1 MRTHTKLLAALLAV
15 LMLMTVGSA
24 FAEGETVTINFWHH
38 YSAQSAE
45 NETLMNV
52 LIPAF
57 EAENPGIKVNA
68 VSHEWAELHDKVLVS
83 AKSEALPDVA
93 RCDIAWLPEFQKM
106 GILVALDEEMP
117 DFAEVSGKLLDSA
130 MSTSVIGGHNY
141 ALALNTNSK
150 IVFYNKAMLEAA
162 GVQVPTTMDEW
173 VEAVK
178 KLSGE
183 NANGQ
188 QVWGWNEPALAGWN
202 ICPFIWSFGGSLTND
217 EQTVATGYINGP
229 ATVKAVE
236 TFAELVKAGGITG
249 FNSGDI
255 PMTDGFGTGRY
266 AMMLEGPWKSAEL
279 AGAYPDV
286 AYGTA
291 PIPAGEG
298 GSISVLGGEDI
309 AMFNSA
315 NKEAAWKF
323 MQFMT
328 GEFAETEMA
337 KCGQIPV
344 NKAALESETVKNADY
359 APFIEAI
366 QTAKAR
372 PTIAAWSEM
381 DNDLT
386 VAMTA
391 VVTGEKTAQE
401 ALDELA
407 AKWDELLTAHLCHR
421 RVVVEEVLQLRATDD
436 AHLTGHIRLDG
447 HLRGVAVEAVREVGH
462 ELPLEGEA
470 RAVVLALLVVMH
482 HVLEASALHE
492 RHPLC
497 RFARVLQRLAPLERP
512 LLAMLL
518 TIFPQEPQIES
529 LLVAVKLFV
538 LLVCHLAVGT
548 IAVWQS
554 FRPCYLNVQIKKD
567 PHI

>member
-1 MRTHTKLLAALLAV
+1 MSTLRKLLAVVLACTLLFSACAAL
-15 LMLMTVGSA
+15 
-24 FAEGETVTINFWHH
+24 AEGETVTINFWHH

-83 AKSEALPDVA
+83 ANSNALPDVA

-117 DFAEVSGKLLDSA
+117 DFDEVSGQLLDSA
-130 MSTSVIGGHNY
+130 MSTAQIGGHY
-141 ALALNTNSK
+141 YGLALNTNSK
-150 IVFYNKAMLEAA
+150 IVFYNTSMLEAA
-162 GVQVPTTMDEW
+162 GIEVPATMDEW

-178 KLSGE
+178 ALSGE
-183 NANGQ
+183 NENGQ

-202 ICPFIWSFGGSLTND
+202 TCPYIWSFGGALTNED
-217 EQTVATGYINGP
+217 QTVATGYINGP

-236 TFAELVKAGGITG
+236 TFAQLVQDGAITG

-298 GSISVLGGEDI
+298 GSVSVLGGEDI
-309 AMFNSA
+309 AMFNTA
-315 NKEAAWKF
+315 NQEAAWKF

-328 GEFAETEMA
+328 SEFAETEMA

-344 NKAALESETVKNADY
+344 NVAALESDTVKSADY
-359 APFIEAI
+359 APFIDAI
-366 QTAKAR
+366 QTARAR
-372 PTIAAWSEM
+372 PTVAAWSEM
-381 DNDLT
+381 DNGLQ
-386 VAMTA
+386 VALTA
-391 VVTGEKTAQE
+391 VVSGEKTAQE

-407 AKWDELLTAHLCHR
+407 AEWD
-421 RVVVEEVLQLRATDD
+421 
-436 AHLTGHIRLDG
+436 
-447 HLRGVAVEAVREVGH
+447 
-462 ELPLEGEA
+462 
-470 RAVVLALLVVMH
+470 ALL
-482 HVLEASALHE
+482 
-492 RHPLC
+492 
-497 RFARVLQRLAPLERP
+497 
-512 LLAMLL
+512 
-518 TIFPQEPQIES
+518 
-529 LLVAVKLFV
+529 K
-538 LLVCHLAVGT
+538 
-548 IAVWQS
+548 
-554 FRPCYLNVQIKKD
+554 
-567 PHI
+567 

>member
-1 MRTHTKLLAALLAV
+1 MRTFKKILAAMLACTMLL
-15 LMLMTVGSA
+15 SA
-24 FAEGETVTINFWHH
+24 GAALAEGETVTINFWHH

-83 AKSEALPDVA
+83 ANSNALPDVA

-117 DFAEVSGKLLDSA
+117 NFAEVSGKLLDSA
-130 MSTSVIGGHNY
+130 MSTAIINGHYY

-150 IVFYNKAMLEAA
+150 IVFYNKVMLEAA
-162 GVQVPTTMDEW
+162 GVSIPATMEEW
-173 VEAVK
+173 IEAVK

-183 NANGQ
+183 NSKGQ

-202 ICPFIWSFGGSLTND
+202 ICPFIWSFGGALTNED
-217 EQTVATGYINGP
+217 QTIATGYINGP

-236 TFAELVKAGGITG
+236 TFAELVKAGAITG
-249 FNSGDI
+249 FNAGDI

-309 AMFNSA
+309 AMFNTS

-328 GEFAETEMA
+328 GEYAETEMA

-344 NKAALESETVKNADY
+344 NRAALESDTVKAADY

-372 PTIAAWSEM
+372 PTVAAWSEM
-381 DNDLT
+381 DNGLQ
-386 VAMTA
+386 VAMNA

-401 ALDELA
+401 AMDELA
-407 AKWDELLTAHLCHR
+407 VAWD
-421 RVVVEEVLQLRATDD
+421 
-436 AHLTGHIRLDG
+436 
-447 HLRGVAVEAVREVGH
+447 
-462 ELPLEGEA
+462 
-470 RAVVLALLVVMH
+470 ALL
-482 HVLEASALHE
+482 
-492 RHPLC
+492 
-497 RFARVLQRLAPLERP
+497 
-512 LLAMLL
+512 
-518 TIFPQEPQIES
+518 
-529 LLVAVKLFV
+529 K
-538 LLVCHLAVGT
+538 
-548 IAVWQS
+548 
-554 FRPCYLNVQIKKD
+554 
-567 PHI
+567 

>member
-1 MRTHTKLLAALLAV
+1 MRTFTKWLSVVLALALSLTACV
-15 LMLMTVGSA
+15 A
-24 FAEGETVTINFWHH
+24 FAEETVTINFWHH

-83 AKSEALPDVA
+83 AQSNSLPDVA
-93 RCDIAWLPEFQKM
+93 RCDIAWLPEFQKI
-106 GILVALDEEMP
+106 GILTALDEEMA
-117 DFAEVSGKLLDSA
+117 DFAETSAQLLDSA
-130 MSTSVIGGHNY
+130 MSTTVVGGHNY

-150 IVFYNKAMLEAA
+150 IVFYNKAMLDAA
-162 GVQVPTTMDEW
+162 GVEVPTTMDQW
-173 VEAVK
+173 IEAIT

-202 ICPFIWSFGGSLTND
+202 ICPFIWSFGGALTNED
-217 EQTVATGYINGP
+217 QTVATGYINGP
-229 ATVKAVE
+229 QTVKAVE
-236 TFAELVKAGGITG
+236 TFAELVKANAIIG

-255 PMTDGFGTGRY
+255 PMTDGFGTYRY

-286 AYGTA
+286 TYGTA

-309 AMFNSA
+309 AMFNTA
-315 NKEAAWKF
+315 NKDAAWKF
-323 MQFMT
+323 MKFMT

-344 NKAALESETVKNADY
+344 NKAALESETVKAADY

-372 PTIAAWSEM
+372 PTVAAWSEM
-381 DNDLT
+381 DNGLT

-391 VVTGEKTAQE
+391 VVSGEKTAQE
-401 ALDELA
+401 AMDELA
-407 AKWDELLTAHLCHR
+407 AEWDELL
-421 RVVVEEVLQLRATDD
+421 
-436 AHLTGHIRLDG
+436 
-447 HLRGVAVEAVREVGH
+447 
-462 ELPLEGEA
+462 
-470 RAVVLALLVVMH
+470 
-482 HVLEASALHE
+482 
-492 RHPLC
+492 
-497 RFARVLQRLAPLERP
+497 
-512 LLAMLL
+512 
-518 TIFPQEPQIES
+518 
-529 LLVAVKLFV
+529 K
-538 LLVCHLAVGT
+538 
-548 IAVWQS
+548 
-554 FRPCYLNVQIKKD
+554 
-567 PHI
+567 

>member
-1 MRTHTKLLAALLAV
+1 MSTLRKLLAVVLACTLLLAAC
-15 LMLMTVGSA
+15 SA
-24 FAEGETVTINFWHH
+24 LAEGETVTINFWHH

-83 AKSEALPDVA
+83 ANSNALPDVA
-93 RCDIAWLPEFQKM
+93 RCDIAWLPEFQQM
-106 GILVALDEEMP
+106 GILVPLDEEMP
-117 DFAEVSGKLLDSA
+117 DFDEVSGQLLDSA
-130 MSTSVIGGHNY
+130 MSTAQIGGHY
-141 ALALNTNSK
+141 YGLALNTNSK
-150 IVFYNKAMLEAA
+150 IVFYNTAMLEAA
-162 GVQVPTTMDEW
+162 GIEVPATMDEW

-178 KLSGE
+178 ALSGE
-183 NANGQ
+183 NENGQ

-202 ICPFIWSFGGSLTND
+202 ICPFIWSFGGALTNED
-217 EQTVATGYINGP
+217 QTVATGYINGP

-236 TFAELVKAGGITG
+236 TFAQLVQSGAITG

-309 AMFNSA
+309 AMFNTA
-315 NKEAAWKF
+315 NQEAAWKF

-328 GEFAETEMA
+328 SEFAETEMA

-344 NKAALESETVKNADY
+344 NVAALESDTVKNADY

-366 QTAKAR
+366 QTARAR
-372 PTIAAWSEM
+372 PTVAAWSEM
-381 DNDLT
+381 DNGLQ
-386 VAMTA
+386 VALTA
-391 VVTGEKTAQE
+391 VVNGEKTAQE

-407 AKWDELLTAHLCHR
+407 AEWD
-421 RVVVEEVLQLRATDD
+421 
-436 AHLTGHIRLDG
+436 
-447 HLRGVAVEAVREVGH
+447 
-462 ELPLEGEA
+462 
-470 RAVVLALLVVMH
+470 ALL
-482 HVLEASALHE
+482 
-492 RHPLC
+492 
-497 RFARVLQRLAPLERP
+497 
-512 LLAMLL
+512 
-518 TIFPQEPQIES
+518 
-529 LLVAVKLFV
+529 K
-538 LLVCHLAVGT
+538 
-548 IAVWQS
+548 
-554 FRPCYLNVQIKKD
+554 
-567 PHI
+567 

>member
-1 MRTHTKLLAALLAV
+1 MRTFKKILAAMLACTMLL
-15 LMLMTVGSA
+15 SA
-24 FAEGETVTINFWHH
+24 GAALAEGETVTINFWHH

-83 AKSEALPDVA
+83 ANSNALPDVA

-117 DFAEVSGKLLDSA
+117 NFAEVSGKLLDSA
-130 MSTSVIGGHNY
+130 MSTAIINGHYY

-162 GVQVPTTMDEW
+162 GVSIPATMEEW
-173 VEAVK
+173 IEAVK

-183 NANGQ
+183 NSKGQ

-202 ICPFIWSFGGSLTND
+202 ICPFIWSFGGALTNED
-217 EQTVATGYINGP
+217 QTIATGYINGP

-236 TFAELVKAGGITG
+236 TFAELVKAGAITG
-249 FNSGDI
+249 FNAGDI

-309 AMFNSA
+309 AMFNTP
-315 NKEAAWKF
+315 NEEAAWKF

-328 GEFAETEMA
+328 GEYAETEMA

-344 NKAALESETVKNADY
+344 NRAALESDTVKAADY

-372 PTIAAWSEM
+372 PTVAAWSEM
-381 DNDLT
+381 DNGLQ
-386 VAMTA
+386 VAMNA
-391 VVTGEKTAQE
+391 IVTGEKTAQE
-401 ALDELA
+401 AMDELA
-407 AKWDELLTAHLCHR
+407 VAWD
-421 RVVVEEVLQLRATDD
+421 
-436 AHLTGHIRLDG
+436 
-447 HLRGVAVEAVREVGH
+447 
-462 ELPLEGEA
+462 
-470 RAVVLALLVVMH
+470 ALL
-482 HVLEASALHE
+482 
-492 RHPLC
+492 
-497 RFARVLQRLAPLERP
+497 
-512 LLAMLL
+512 
-518 TIFPQEPQIES
+518 
-529 LLVAVKLFV
+529 K
-538 LLVCHLAVGT
+538 
-548 IAVWQS
+548 
-554 FRPCYLNVQIKKD
+554 
-567 PHI
+567 

>member
-1 MRTHTKLLAALLAV
+1 MRTLTRILAV
-15 LMLMTVGSA
+15 MLACMMLTA
-24 FAEGETVTINFWHH
+24 ICPAMAEETVTINFWHH

-83 AKSEALPDVA
+83 ANSNALPDVA

-106 GILVALDEEMP
+106 GILVALDEEMA
-117 DFAEVSGKLLDSA
+117 DFADVSGQLLDSA
-130 MSTSVIGGHNY
+130 MSTAVIGGHYY

-150 IVFYNKAMLEAA
+150 IVFYNTAMLEAA
-162 GVQVPTTMDEW
+162 DVKVPTTMDEW
-173 VEAVK
+173 VEAIK

-202 ICPFIWSFGGSLTND
+202 ICPFIWSFGGSLTNED
-217 EQTVATGYINGP
+217 QTAATGYINSP
-229 ATVKAVE
+229 ATVKAIE

-249 FNSGDI
+249 FNAGDM

-328 GEFAETEMA
+328 SEYAETEMA

-344 NKAALESETVKNADY
+344 NKAALESETVKAADY

-372 PTIAAWSEM
+372 PTVAAWSEM
-381 DNDLT
+381 DNDLQ
-386 VAMTA
+386 VAMNA

-401 ALDELA
+401 AMDELA
-407 AKWDELLTAHLCHR
+407 AAWDLLL
-421 RVVVEEVLQLRATDD
+421 
-436 AHLTGHIRLDG
+436 
-447 HLRGVAVEAVREVGH
+447 
-462 ELPLEGEA
+462 
-470 RAVVLALLVVMH
+470 
-482 HVLEASALHE
+482 
-492 RHPLC
+492 
-497 RFARVLQRLAPLERP
+497 
-512 LLAMLL
+512 
-518 TIFPQEPQIES
+518 
-529 LLVAVKLFV
+529 K
-538 LLVCHLAVGT
+538 
-548 IAVWQS
+548 
-554 FRPCYLNVQIKKD
+554 
-567 PHI
+567 

>member
-1 MRTHTKLLAALLAV
+1 MRTFKKILAAMLACTMLL
-15 LMLMTVGSA
+15 SA
-24 FAEGETVTINFWHH
+24 GAALAEGETVTINFWHH

-83 AKSEALPDVA
+83 ANSNALPDVA

-117 DFAEVSGKLLDSA
+117 NFAEVSGKLLDSA
-130 MSTSVIGGHNY
+130 MSTAIINGHYY

-162 GVQVPTTMDEW
+162 GVSIPATMEEW
-173 VEAVK
+173 IEAVK

-183 NANGQ
+183 NSKGQ

-202 ICPFIWSFGGSLTND
+202 ICPFIWSFGGALTNED
-217 EQTVATGYINGP
+217 QTIATGYINGP

-236 TFAELVKAGGITG
+236 TFAELVKAGAITG
-249 FNSGDI
+249 FNAGDI

-309 AMFNSA
+309 AMFNTP

-328 GEFAETEMA
+328 GEYAETEMA

-344 NKAALESETVKNADY
+344 NRAALESDTVKAADY

-372 PTIAAWSEM
+372 PTVAAWSEM
-381 DNDLT
+381 DNGLQ
-386 VAMTA
+386 VVMNA

-401 ALDELA
+401 AMDELA
-407 AKWDELLTAHLCHR
+407 VAWD
-421 RVVVEEVLQLRATDD
+421 
-436 AHLTGHIRLDG
+436 
-447 HLRGVAVEAVREVGH
+447 
-462 ELPLEGEA
+462 
-470 RAVVLALLVVMH
+470 ALL
-482 HVLEASALHE
+482 
-492 RHPLC
+492 
-497 RFARVLQRLAPLERP
+497 
-512 LLAMLL
+512 
-518 TIFPQEPQIES
+518 
-529 LLVAVKLFV
+529 K
-538 LLVCHLAVGT
+538 
-548 IAVWQS
+548 
-554 FRPCYLNVQIKKD
+554 
-567 PHI
+567 

>member
-1 MRTHTKLLAALLAV
+1 MSTLRKLLAVVLACTLLLSACAAL
-15 LMLMTVGSA
+15 
-24 FAEGETVTINFWHH
+24 AEGETVTINFWHH

-83 AKSEALPDVA
+83 ANSNALPDVA

-106 GILVALDEEMP
+106 GILTALDEEMP
-117 DFAEVSGKLLDSA
+117 DFDEVSGQLLDSA
-130 MSTSVIGGHNY
+130 MSTAQIGGHY
-141 ALALNTNSK
+141 YGLALNTNSK
-150 IVFYNKAMLEAA
+150 IVFYNTAMLKDA
-162 GVQVPTTMDEW
+162 GVEVPATMDEW

-178 KLSGE
+178 ALSGE
-183 NANGQ
+183 NENGQ

-202 ICPFIWSFGGSLTND
+202 ICPFIWSFGGALTNED
-217 EQTVATGYINGP
+217 QTVATGYINGP

-236 TFAELVKAGGITG
+236 TFAELVQSGAITG

-298 GSISVLGGEDI
+298 GSVSVLGGEDI
-309 AMFNSA
+309 AMFNTA
-315 NKEAAWKF
+315 NQEAAWKF

-328 GEFAETEMA
+328 SEFAETEMA

-344 NKAALESETVKNADY
+344 NVAALESDTVKNADY
-359 APFIEAI
+359 VPFIEAI

-372 PTIAAWSEM
+372 PTVAAWSEM
-381 DNDLT
+381 DNGLQ
-386 VAMTA
+386 VALTA
-391 VVTGEKTAQE
+391 VVNGEKTAQE

-407 AKWDELLTAHLCHR
+407 VEWD
-421 RVVVEEVLQLRATDD
+421 
-436 AHLTGHIRLDG
+436 
-447 HLRGVAVEAVREVGH
+447 
-462 ELPLEGEA
+462 
-470 RAVVLALLVVMH
+470 
-482 HVLEASALHE
+482 
-492 RHPLC
+492 
-497 RFARVLQRLAPLERP
+497 
-512 LLAMLL
+512 
-518 TIFPQEPQIES
+518 
-529 LLVAVKLFV
+529 V
-538 LLVCHLAVGT
+538 LL
-548 IAVWQS
+548 
-554 FRPCYLNVQIKKD
+554 K
-567 PHI
+567 

>member
-1 MRTHTKLLAALLAV
+1 MRTFTKWLSVVLALSLSLTACV
-15 LMLMTVGSA
+15 A
-24 FAEGETVTINFWHH
+24 FAEEPVTINFWHH

-83 AKSEALPDVA
+83 AQSNSLPDVA
-93 RCDIAWLPEFQKM
+93 RCDIAWLPEFQKI
-106 GILVALDEEMP
+106 GILTALDEEMA
-117 DFAEVSGKLLDSA
+117 DFGETSAQLLDSA
-130 MSTSVIGGHNY
+130 MSTTVVGGHNY

-150 IVFYNKAMLEAA
+150 IVFYNKAMLDAA
-162 GVQVPTTMDEW
+162 GVEVPTTMDQW
-173 VEAVK
+173 IEAIT

-202 ICPFIWSFGGSLTND
+202 ICPFIWSFGGALTNED
-217 EQTVATGYINGP
+217 QTVATGYINGP
-229 ATVKAVE
+229 QTVKAVE
-236 TFAELVKAGGITG
+236 TFAELVKANAIIG

-255 PMTDGFGTGRY
+255 PMTDGFGTYRY

-315 NKEAAWKF
+315 NKDAAWKF
-323 MQFMT
+323 MKFMT
-328 GEFAETEMA
+328 SEFAETEMA

-344 NKAALESETVKNADY
+344 NKAALESETVKAADY

-372 PTIAAWSEM
+372 PTVAAWSEM
-381 DNDLT
+381 DNGLT

-391 VVTGEKTAQE
+391 VVSGEKTAQE
-401 ALDELA
+401 AMDELA
-407 AKWDELLTAHLCHR
+407 AEWDELL
-421 RVVVEEVLQLRATDD
+421 
-436 AHLTGHIRLDG
+436 
-447 HLRGVAVEAVREVGH
+447 
-462 ELPLEGEA
+462 
-470 RAVVLALLVVMH
+470 
-482 HVLEASALHE
+482 
-492 RHPLC
+492 
-497 RFARVLQRLAPLERP
+497 
-512 LLAMLL
+512 
-518 TIFPQEPQIES
+518 
-529 LLVAVKLFV
+529 K
-538 LLVCHLAVGT
+538 
-548 IAVWQS
+548 
-554 FRPCYLNVQIKKD
+554 
-567 PHI
+567 

>member
-1 MRTHTKLLAALLAV
+1 MRTLTRILAV
-15 LMLMTVGSA
+15 MLACMMLTA
-24 FAEGETVTINFWHH
+24 ICPAMAEETVTINFWHH

-83 AKSEALPDVA
+83 ANSKALPDVA

-106 GILVALDEEMP
+106 GILVALDEEMA
-117 DFAEVSGKLLDSA
+117 DFADVSGQLLDSA
-130 MSTSVIGGHNY
+130 MSTAVIGGHYY

-150 IVFYNKAMLEAA
+150 IVFYNTAMLEAA
-162 GVQVPTTMDEW
+162 DVKVPTTMDEW
-173 VEAVK
+173 VEAIK

-202 ICPFIWSFGGSLTND
+202 ICPFIWSFGGSLTNED
-217 EQTVATGYINGP
+217 QTAATGYINSP
-229 ATVKAVE
+229 ATVKAIE

-249 FNSGDI
+249 FNAGDI

-328 GEFAETEMA
+328 SEYAETEMA

-344 NKAALESETVKNADY
+344 NKAALESETVKAADY

-372 PTIAAWSEM
+372 PTVAAWSEM
-381 DNDLT
+381 DNDLQ
-386 VAMTA
+386 VAMNA

-401 ALDELA
+401 AMDELA
-407 AKWDELLTAHLCHR
+407 VAWDLLL
-421 RVVVEEVLQLRATDD
+421 
-436 AHLTGHIRLDG
+436 
-447 HLRGVAVEAVREVGH
+447 
-462 ELPLEGEA
+462 
-470 RAVVLALLVVMH
+470 
-482 HVLEASALHE
+482 
-492 RHPLC
+492 
-497 RFARVLQRLAPLERP
+497 
-512 LLAMLL
+512 
-518 TIFPQEPQIES
+518 
-529 LLVAVKLFV
+529 K
-538 LLVCHLAVGT
+538 
-548 IAVWQS
+548 
-554 FRPCYLNVQIKKD
+554 
-567 PHI
+567 

>member
-1 MRTHTKLLAALLAV
+1 MRTFKKILAAMLACTMLL
-15 LMLMTVGSA
+15 SA
-24 FAEGETVTINFWHH
+24 GAALAEGETVTINFWHH

-83 AKSEALPDVA
+83 ANSNALPDVA

-117 DFAEVSGKLLDSA
+117 NFAEVSGKLLDSA
-130 MSTSVIGGHNY
+130 MSTAIINGHYY

-162 GVQVPTTMDEW
+162 GVSIPATMEEW
-173 VEAVK
+173 IEAVK

-183 NANGQ
+183 NSKGQ
-188 QVWGWNEPALAGWN
+188 QVWGWNEPTLAGWN
-202 ICPFIWSFGGSLTND
+202 ICPFIWSFGGALTNED
-217 EQTVATGYINGP
+217 QTIATGYINGP

-236 TFAELVKAGGITG
+236 TFAELVKAGAITG
-249 FNSGDI
+249 FNAGDI

-309 AMFNSA
+309 AMFNTP

-328 GEFAETEMA
+328 GEYAETEMA

-344 NKAALESETVKNADY
+344 NRAALESDTVKAADY

-372 PTIAAWSEM
+372 PTVAAWSEM
-381 DNDLT
+381 DNGLQ
-386 VAMTA
+386 VAMNA

-401 ALDELA
+401 AMDELA
-407 AKWDELLTAHLCHR
+407 VAWD
-421 RVVVEEVLQLRATDD
+421 
-436 AHLTGHIRLDG
+436 
-447 HLRGVAVEAVREVGH
+447 
-462 ELPLEGEA
+462 
-470 RAVVLALLVVMH
+470 
-482 HVLEASALHE
+482 
-492 RHPLC
+492 
-497 RFARVLQRLAPLERP
+497 
-512 LLAMLL
+512 
-518 TIFPQEPQIES
+518 
-529 LLVAVKLFV
+529 V
-538 LLVCHLAVGT
+538 LL
-548 IAVWQS
+548 
-554 FRPCYLNVQIKKD
+554 K
-567 PHI
+567 

>member
-1 MRTHTKLLAALLAV
+1 MRTLTRILAV
-15 LMLMTVGSA
+15 MLACMMLTA
-24 FAEGETVTINFWHH
+24 ICPAMAEETVTINFWHH

-83 AKSEALPDVA
+83 ANSNALPDVA

-106 GILVALDEEMP
+106 GILVALDEEMA
-117 DFAEVSGKLLDSA
+117 DFADVSGQLLDSA
-130 MSTSVIGGHNY
+130 MSTAVIGGHYY

-150 IVFYNKAMLEAA
+150 IVFYNTAMLEAA
-162 GVQVPTTMDEW
+162 DVKVPTTMDEW
-173 VEAVK
+173 VEAIK

-202 ICPFIWSFGGSLTND
+202 ICPFIWSFGGSLTNED
-217 EQTVATGYINGP
+217 QTAATGYINSP
-229 ATVKAVE
+229 ATVKAIE

-249 FNSGDI
+249 FNAGDI

-328 GEFAETEMA
+328 SEYAETEMA

-344 NKAALESETVKNADY
+344 NKAALESETVKATDY

-372 PTIAAWSEM
+372 PTVAAWSEM
-381 DNDLT
+381 DNDLQ
-386 VAMTA
+386 VAMNA

-401 ALDELA
+401 AMDELA
-407 AKWDELLTAHLCHR
+407 AAWDLLL
-421 RVVVEEVLQLRATDD
+421 
-436 AHLTGHIRLDG
+436 
-447 HLRGVAVEAVREVGH
+447 
-462 ELPLEGEA
+462 
-470 RAVVLALLVVMH
+470 
-482 HVLEASALHE
+482 
-492 RHPLC
+492 
-497 RFARVLQRLAPLERP
+497 
-512 LLAMLL
+512 
-518 TIFPQEPQIES
+518 
-529 LLVAVKLFV
+529 K
-538 LLVCHLAVGT
+538 
-548 IAVWQS
+548 
-554 FRPCYLNVQIKKD
+554 
-567 PHI
+567 

>member
-1 MRTHTKLLAALLAV
+1 MRTFKKILAAMLACTMLL
-15 LMLMTVGSA
+15 SA
-24 FAEGETVTINFWHH
+24 GAALAEGETVTINFWHH

-83 AKSEALPDVA
+83 ANSNALPDVA

-117 DFAEVSGKLLDSA
+117 NFAEVSGKLLDSA
-130 MSTSVIGGHNY
+130 MSTAIINGHYY

-150 IVFYNKAMLEAA
+150 IVFYNKAMLEAS
-162 GVQVPTTMDEW
+162 GVSIPATMEEW
-173 VEAVK
+173 IKAVK

-183 NANGQ
+183 NAKGQ

-202 ICPFIWSFGGSLTND
+202 ICPFIWSFGGALTNED
-217 EQTVATGYINGP
+217 QTIATGYINGP

-236 TFAELVKAGGITG
+236 TFAELVKAGAITG
-249 FNSGDI
+249 FNAGDI

-309 AMFNSA
+309 AMFNTP

-328 GEFAETEMA
+328 GEYAETEMA

-344 NKAALESETVKNADY
+344 NRAALESDTVKAADY

-372 PTIAAWSEM
+372 PTVAAWSEM
-381 DNDLT
+381 DNGLQ
-386 VAMTA
+386 VAMNA

-401 ALDELA
+401 AMDELA
-407 AKWDELLTAHLCHR
+407 VAWD
-421 RVVVEEVLQLRATDD
+421 
-436 AHLTGHIRLDG
+436 
-447 HLRGVAVEAVREVGH
+447 
-462 ELPLEGEA
+462 
-470 RAVVLALLVVMH
+470 ALL
-482 HVLEASALHE
+482 
-492 RHPLC
+492 
-497 RFARVLQRLAPLERP
+497 
-512 LLAMLL
+512 
-518 TIFPQEPQIES
+518 
-529 LLVAVKLFV
+529 K
-538 LLVCHLAVGT
+538 
-548 IAVWQS
+548 
-554 FRPCYLNVQIKKD
+554 
-567 PHI
+567 

>member
-1 MRTHTKLLAALLAV
+1 MRTLTRILAV
-15 LMLMTVGSA
+15 MLACMMLTA
-24 FAEGETVTINFWHH
+24 ICPAMAEETVTINFWHH

-83 AKSEALPDVA
+83 ATSNALPDVA

-106 GILVALDEEMP
+106 GILVALDEEMA
-117 DFAEVSGKLLDSA
+117 DFADVSGQLLDSA
-130 MSTSVIGGHNY
+130 MSTAVIGGHYY

-150 IVFYNKAMLEAA
+150 IVFYNTAMLEAA
-162 GVQVPTTMDEW
+162 DVKVPTTMDEW
-173 VEAVK
+173 VEAIK

-202 ICPFIWSFGGSLTND
+202 ICPFIWSFGGSLTNED
-217 EQTVATGYINGP
+217 QTAATGYINSP
-229 ATVKAVE
+229 ATVKAIE

-249 FNSGDI
+249 FNAGDI

-328 GEFAETEMA
+328 SEYAETEMA

-344 NKAALESETVKNADY
+344 NKAALESETVKAADY

-372 PTIAAWSEM
+372 PTVAAWSEM
-381 DNDLT
+381 DNDLQ
-386 VAMTA
+386 VAMNA

-401 ALDELA
+401 AMDELA
-407 AKWDELLTAHLCHR
+407 AAWDLLL
-421 RVVVEEVLQLRATDD
+421 
-436 AHLTGHIRLDG
+436 
-447 HLRGVAVEAVREVGH
+447 
-462 ELPLEGEA
+462 
-470 RAVVLALLVVMH
+470 
-482 HVLEASALHE
+482 
-492 RHPLC
+492 
-497 RFARVLQRLAPLERP
+497 
-512 LLAMLL
+512 
-518 TIFPQEPQIES
+518 
-529 LLVAVKLFV
+529 K
-538 LLVCHLAVGT
+538 
-548 IAVWQS
+548 
-554 FRPCYLNVQIKKD
+554 
-567 PHI
+567 

>member
-1 MRTHTKLLAALLAV
+1 MNTFRKILAAAVACMLL
-15 LMLMTVGSA
+15 LSA
-24 FAEGETVTINFWHH
+24 CAALAEGETVINFWHH

-83 AKSEALPDVA
+83 ANSNALPDVA

-106 GILVALDEEMP
+106 GILVALDEEMA
-117 DFAEVSGKLLDSA
+117 DFADVSGQLLDSA
-130 MSTSVIGGHNY
+130 MSTAAIGGHYY

-150 IVFYNKAMLEAA
+150 IVFYNTAMLEEA
-162 GVQVPTTMDEW
+162 GVAVPATMDEW
-173 VEAVK
+173 AEAVK
-178 KLSGE
+178 ALSGE

-202 ICPFIWSFGGSLTND
+202 ICPFIWSFGGALTD
-217 EQTVATGYINGP
+217 PDQTVATGYVNGP
-229 ATVKAVE
+229 QTVKAVE
-236 TFAELVKAGGITG
+236 TFAALVQAGAITG
-249 FNSGDI
+249 FNAGDI

-298 GSISVLGGEDI
+298 GSTSVLGGEDI
-309 AMFNSA
+309 AMFNTA
-315 NKEAAWKF
+315 NREAAWKF

-328 GEFAETEMA
+328 GEYAETEMA

-344 NKAALESETVKNADY
+344 NKAALESDTVKNADY

-372 PTIAAWSEM
+372 PTVAAWSEM
-381 DNDLT
+381 DNGLQ

-391 VVTGEKTAQE
+391 IVNGEKTAQE

-407 AKWDELLTAHLCHR
+407 AQWDELL
-421 RVVVEEVLQLRATDD
+421 
-436 AHLTGHIRLDG
+436 
-447 HLRGVAVEAVREVGH
+447 
-462 ELPLEGEA
+462 
-470 RAVVLALLVVMH
+470 
-482 HVLEASALHE
+482 
-492 RHPLC
+492 
-497 RFARVLQRLAPLERP
+497 
-512 LLAMLL
+512 
-518 TIFPQEPQIES
+518 
-529 LLVAVKLFV
+529 K
-538 LLVCHLAVGT
+538 
-548 IAVWQS
+548 
-554 FRPCYLNVQIKKD
+554 
-567 PHI
+567 

>member
-1 MRTHTKLLAALLAV
+1 MRTYTKLMAALLAA

-24 FAEGETVTINFWHH
+24 FADETVTINFWHH

-45 NETLMNV
+45 NETLVNV

-83 AKSEALPDVA
+83 AKSNALPDVA

-106 GILVALDEEMP
+106 GILVALDEEMT
-117 DFAEVSGKLLDSA
+117 DFAEVSGNLLDSA
-130 MSTSVIGGHNY
+130 MSTSVIGGHND

-150 IVFYNKAMLEAA
+150 IVFYNKAMLEEA

-173 VEAVK
+173 AEAVK

-183 NANGQ
+183 NTNGQ

-229 ATVKAVE
+229 AAVKAVE
-236 TFAELVKAGGITG
+236 TFAELVKEGGITG

-286 AYGTA
+286 SYGTA

-372 PTIAAWSEM
+372 PTVAAWSEM

-386 VAMTA
+386 VTMTA
-391 VVTGEKTAQE
+391 IVSGEKTAQE

-407 AKWDELLTAHLCHR
+407 AKWDELL
-421 RVVVEEVLQLRATDD
+421 
-436 AHLTGHIRLDG
+436 
-447 HLRGVAVEAVREVGH
+447 
-462 ELPLEGEA
+462 
-470 RAVVLALLVVMH
+470 
-482 HVLEASALHE
+482 
-492 RHPLC
+492 
-497 RFARVLQRLAPLERP
+497 
-512 LLAMLL
+512 
-518 TIFPQEPQIES
+518 
-529 LLVAVKLFV
+529 K
-538 LLVCHLAVGT
+538 
-548 IAVWQS
+548 
-554 FRPCYLNVQIKKD
+554 
-567 PHI
+567 

>member
-1 MRTHTKLLAALLAV
+1 MRTFKKILAAMLACTMLL
-15 LMLMTVGSA
+15 SA
-24 FAEGETVTINFWHH
+24 GAALAEGETVTINFWHH

-83 AKSEALPDVA
+83 ANSNALPDVA

-117 DFAEVSGKLLDSA
+117 NFAEVSGKLLDSA
-130 MSTSVIGGHNY
+130 MSTAIINGHYY

-162 GVQVPTTMDEW
+162 GVSIPATMEEW
-173 VEAVK
+173 IEAVK

-183 NANGQ
+183 NSKGQ

-202 ICPFIWSFGGSLTND
+202 ICPFIWSFGGALTNED
-217 EQTVATGYINGP
+217 QTIATGYINGP

-236 TFAELVKAGGITG
+236 TFAELVKAGAITG
-249 FNSGDI
+249 FNAGDI

-309 AMFNSA
+309 AMFNTP

-328 GEFAETEMA
+328 GEYAETEMA

-344 NKAALESETVKNADY
+344 NRAALESDTVKAADC

-372 PTIAAWSEM
+372 PTVAAWSEM
-381 DNDLT
+381 DNGLQ
-386 VAMTA
+386 VAMNA

-401 ALDELA
+401 AMDELA
-407 AKWDELLTAHLCHR
+407 VAWD
-421 RVVVEEVLQLRATDD
+421 
-436 AHLTGHIRLDG
+436 
-447 HLRGVAVEAVREVGH
+447 
-462 ELPLEGEA
+462 
-470 RAVVLALLVVMH
+470 ALL
-482 HVLEASALHE
+482 
-492 RHPLC
+492 
-497 RFARVLQRLAPLERP
+497 
-512 LLAMLL
+512 
-518 TIFPQEPQIES
+518 
-529 LLVAVKLFV
+529 K
-538 LLVCHLAVGT
+538 
-548 IAVWQS
+548 
-554 FRPCYLNVQIKKD
+554 
-567 PHI
+567 

>member
-1 MRTHTKLLAALLAV
+1 MSKIAKILSV
-15 LMLMTVGSA
+15 LMACMLLISVCPA
-24 FAEGETVTINFWHH
+24 VADETVTINFWHH

-52 LIPAF
+52 IIPAF

-68 VSHEWAELHDKVLVS
+68 VSHEWAELHDKVLIS
-83 AKSEALPDVA
+83 AQSNQLPDVA
-93 RCDIAWLPEFQKM
+93 RCDIAWLPEFEEM
-106 GILVALDEEMP
+106 GILVALDTEMA

-130 MSTSVIGGHNY
+130 MSTTVIGGHNY

-150 IVFYNKAMLEAA
+150 IVFYNTAMLEAA
-162 GVQVPTTMDEW
+162 GVAVPATVEDW
-173 VEAVK
+173 IEAVR

-202 ICPFIWSFGGSLTND
+202 ICPFIWTFGGSLTD
-217 EQTVATGYINGP
+217 EAQTVATGYINSP

-236 TFAELVKAGGITG
+236 TFAALVKEGAITG

-291 PIPAGEG
+291 MMPAGEG

-309 AMFNSA
+309 AMFNTA
-315 NKEAAWKF
+315 NREAAWKF

-344 NKAALESETVKNADY
+344 NKAALESDTVKNADY
-359 APFIEAI
+359 APFIAAI

-372 PTIAAWSEM
+372 PTVAAWTEM
-381 DNDLT
+381 DNSLT
-386 VAMTA
+386 VAMTK
-391 VVTGEKTAQE
+391 VVEGELTAQE
-401 ALDELA
+401 AMDQLA
-407 AKWDELLTAHLCHR
+407 AEWD
-421 RVVVEEVLQLRATDD
+421 
-436 AHLTGHIRLDG
+436 
-447 HLRGVAVEAVREVGH
+447 
-462 ELPLEGEA
+462 
-470 RAVVLALLVVMH
+470 ALL
-482 HVLEASALHE
+482 
-492 RHPLC
+492 
-497 RFARVLQRLAPLERP
+497 
-512 LLAMLL
+512 
-518 TIFPQEPQIES
+518 
-529 LLVAVKLFV
+529 K
-538 LLVCHLAVGT
+538 
-548 IAVWQS
+548 
-554 FRPCYLNVQIKKD
+554 
-567 PHI
+567 

>member
-1 MRTHTKLLAALLAV
+1 MRTHSKSLAALLV
-15 LMLMTVGSA
+15 CLMLMLSA
-24 FAEGETVTINFWHH
+24 CAVAQAEPVTLNFWHH

-57 EAENPGIKVNA
+57 EAENPDIRVNA

-83 AKSEALPDVA
+83 ANSNALPDVA
-93 RCDIAWLPEFQKM
+93 RCDIAWLPEFQRM

-117 DFAEVSGKLLDSA
+117 DFADVSGRLIDSA
-130 MSTSVIGGHNY
+130 MSTAVIDGHYY

-150 IVFYNKAMLEAA
+150 IVFYNTAMLEAA
-162 GVQVPTTMDEW
+162 GVAVPATMEEW
-173 VEAVK
+173 ADTLRA
-178 KLSGE
+178 LSGE

-188 QVWGWNEPALAGWN
+188 QIWGWNEPALAGWN
-202 ICPFIWSFGGSLTND
+202 ICPFIWSFGGSLTD
-217 EQTVATGYINGP
+217 AEQTVASGYVNGP

-236 TFAELVKAGGITG
+236 TFAALVQEGCITG

-309 AMFNSA
+309 AMFSTA

-328 GEFAETEMA
+328 SEFAETEMA

-344 NKAALESETVKNADY
+344 SKAALESETVRSADY

-366 QTAKAR
+366 RTAKAR
-372 PTIAAWSEM
+372 PTVAAWSEM
-381 DNDLT
+381 DNGLT
-386 VAMTA
+386 VALTA
-391 VVTGEKTAQE
+391 IVTGEKTAQE

-407 AKWDELLTAHLCHR
+407 AEWD
-421 RVVVEEVLQLRATDD
+421 
-436 AHLTGHIRLDG
+436 
-447 HLRGVAVEAVREVGH
+447 
-462 ELPLEGEA
+462 
-470 RAVVLALLVVMH
+470 ALL
-482 HVLEASALHE
+482 
-492 RHPLC
+492 
-497 RFARVLQRLAPLERP
+497 
-512 LLAMLL
+512 
-518 TIFPQEPQIES
+518 
-529 LLVAVKLFV
+529 K
-538 LLVCHLAVGT
+538 
-548 IAVWQS
+548 
-554 FRPCYLNVQIKKD
+554 
-567 PHI
+567 

>member
-1 MRTHTKLLAALLAV
+1 MRTIRKILSLVLVGMLILSTCALA
-15 LMLMTVGSA
+15 
-24 FAEGETVTINFWHH
+24 EDVTINFWHH

-83 AKSEALPDVA
+83 ANSNALPDVA

-117 DFAEVSGKLLDSA
+117 DFDEVSGQLLDSA
-130 MSTSVIGGHNY
+130 MSTAQIGGHY
-141 ALALNTNSK
+141 YGLALNTNSK
-150 IVFYNKAMLEAA
+150 IVFYNTAMLEAA
-162 GVQVPTTMDEW
+162 NVAVPTTMDEW

-178 KLSGE
+178 ALSGE
-183 NANGQ
+183 NENGQ

-202 ICPFIWSFGGSLTND
+202 ICPFIWSFGGALTNED
-217 EQTVATGYINGP
+217 QTVATGYVNGP

-236 TFAELVKAGGITG
+236 TFAQLVQDGAITG

-298 GSISVLGGEDI
+298 GSVSVLGGEDI
-309 AMFNSA
+309 AMFNTA
-315 NKEAAWKF
+315 NQEAAWKF
-323 MQFMT
+323 MRFMT
-328 GEFAETEMA
+328 GEYAETEMA

-344 NKAALESETVKNADY
+344 NKAALESDTVKNADY

-366 QTAKAR
+366 QTARAR
-372 PTIAAWSEM
+372 PTVAAWSEM
-381 DNDLT
+381 DNGLQ
-386 VAMTA
+386 VALTA
-391 VVTGEKTAQE
+391 VVSGEKTAQE
-401 ALDELA
+401 ALDALA
-407 AKWDELLTAHLCHR
+407 AEWDELL
-421 RVVVEEVLQLRATDD
+421 
-436 AHLTGHIRLDG
+436 
-447 HLRGVAVEAVREVGH
+447 
-462 ELPLEGEA
+462 
-470 RAVVLALLVVMH
+470 
-482 HVLEASALHE
+482 
-492 RHPLC
+492 
-497 RFARVLQRLAPLERP
+497 
-512 LLAMLL
+512 
-518 TIFPQEPQIES
+518 
-529 LLVAVKLFV
+529 K
-538 LLVCHLAVGT
+538 
-548 IAVWQS
+548 
-554 FRPCYLNVQIKKD
+554 
-567 PHI
+567 

>member
-1 MRTHTKLLAALLAV
+1 MRTFTRILAVMLACVMLAAVCPALAE
-15 LMLMTVGSA
+15 A
-24 FAEGETVTINFWHH
+24 PVTINFWHH

-83 AKSEALPDVA
+83 ANSNALPDVA

-106 GILVALDEEMP
+106 GILVALDEEMA
-117 DFAEVSGKLLDSA
+117 DFADVSGQLLDSA
-130 MSTSVIGGHNY
+130 MSTAVIGGHYY

-150 IVFYNKAMLEAA
+150 IVFYNTAMLEAA
-162 GVQVPTTMDEW
+162 GVEVPATMDEW

-202 ICPFIWSFGGSLTND
+202 ICPFIWSFGGSLTNED
-217 EQTVATGYINGP
+217 QTAATGYINSP
-229 ATVKAVE
+229 ATVKAIE

-249 FNSGDI
+249 FNAGDI

-298 GSISVLGGEDI
+298 GSVSVLGGEDI

-328 GEFAETEMA
+328 SEYAETEMA

-344 NKAALESETVKNADY
+344 NKAALESDTVKAADY

-372 PTIAAWSEM
+372 PTVAAWSEM
-381 DNDLT
+381 DNDLQ
-386 VAMTA
+386 VAMNA
-391 VVTGEKTAQE
+391 VVTGEKAAQE
-401 ALDELA
+401 AMDELA
-407 AKWDELLTAHLCHR
+407 AAWDLLL
-421 RVVVEEVLQLRATDD
+421 
-436 AHLTGHIRLDG
+436 
-447 HLRGVAVEAVREVGH
+447 
-462 ELPLEGEA
+462 
-470 RAVVLALLVVMH
+470 
-482 HVLEASALHE
+482 
-492 RHPLC
+492 
-497 RFARVLQRLAPLERP
+497 
-512 LLAMLL
+512 
-518 TIFPQEPQIES
+518 
-529 LLVAVKLFV
+529 K
-538 LLVCHLAVGT
+538 
-548 IAVWQS
+548 
-554 FRPCYLNVQIKKD
+554 
-567 PHI
+567 

>member
-1 MRTHTKLLAALLAV
+1 MRTFKKILAAMLACTMLL
-15 LMLMTVGSA
+15 SA
-24 FAEGETVTINFWHH
+24 GAALAEGETVTINFWHH

-57 EAENPGIKVNA
+57 ESENPGIKVNA

-83 AKSEALPDVA
+83 ANSNALPDVA

-117 DFAEVSGKLLDSA
+117 NFAEVSGKLLDSA
-130 MSTSVIGGHNY
+130 MSTAIINGHYY

-162 GVQVPTTMDEW
+162 GVSIPATMEEW
-173 VEAVK
+173 IEAVK

-183 NANGQ
+183 NAKGQ

-202 ICPFIWSFGGSLTND
+202 ICPFIWSFGGALTNED
-217 EQTVATGYINGP
+217 QTIATGYINGP

-236 TFAELVKAGGITG
+236 TFAELVKAGAITG
-249 FNSGDI
+249 FNAGDI

-309 AMFNSA
+309 AMFNTP

-328 GEFAETEMA
+328 GEYAETEMA

-344 NKAALESETVKNADY
+344 NRAALESDTVKTADY

-372 PTIAAWSEM
+372 PTVSAWSEM
-381 DNDLT
+381 DNGLQ
-386 VAMTA
+386 VAMNA

-401 ALDELA
+401 AMDELA
-407 AKWDELLTAHLCHR
+407 VAWD
-421 RVVVEEVLQLRATDD
+421 
-436 AHLTGHIRLDG
+436 
-447 HLRGVAVEAVREVGH
+447 
-462 ELPLEGEA
+462 
-470 RAVVLALLVVMH
+470 ALL
-482 HVLEASALHE
+482 
-492 RHPLC
+492 
-497 RFARVLQRLAPLERP
+497 
-512 LLAMLL
+512 
-518 TIFPQEPQIES
+518 
-529 LLVAVKLFV
+529 K
-538 LLVCHLAVGT
+538 
-548 IAVWQS
+548 
-554 FRPCYLNVQIKKD
+554 
-567 PHI
+567 

>member
-1 MRTHTKLLAALLAV
+1 MKKSKMFIALLITCV
-15 LMLMTVGSA
+15 ICMLSVPA
-24 FAEGETVTINFWHH
+24 FADDTVTINFWHH

-52 LIPAF
+52 LIPKF
-57 EAENPGIKVNA
+57 EEENPGIKVNA

-83 AKSEALPDVA
+83 AQSQALPDVA
-93 RCDIAWLPEFQKM
+93 RCDIAWLPEFKEM

-117 DFAEVSGKLLDSA
+117 DFADVSGQLLDSA
-130 MSTSVIGGHNY
+130 LSTTVVDGHNY

-150 IVFYNKAMLEAA
+150 IVFYNTAMLEEA
-162 GVQVPTTMDEW
+162 GVTVPATMDEW

-178 KLSGE
+178 KLSGT

-188 QVWGWNEPALAGWN
+188 QVWGWNEPALSGWN
-202 ICPFIWSFGGSLTND
+202 ICPFIWSFGGALTNED
-217 EQTVATGYINGP
+217 QTIASGYVNSEATI
-229 ATVKAVE
+229 KAVE
-236 TFAELVKAGGITG
+236 TFAELVQAGAITG

-279 AGAYPDV
+279 EGFYPDV

-309 AMFNSA
+309 AMFNTA

-328 GEFAETEMA
+328 SEFAETEMA

-344 NKAALESETVKNADY
+344 NKAALESDTVKNASF

-372 PTIAAWSEM
+372 PTVAAWTEM
-381 DNDLT
+381 DDALST
-386 VAMTA
+386 AMTA
-391 VVTGEKTAQE
+391 VCAGDKSAKD
-401 ALDELA
+401 AMDELA
-407 AKWDELLTAHLCHR
+407 VKFDELLN
-421 RVVVEEVLQLRATDD
+421 
-436 AHLTGHIRLDG
+436 
-447 HLRGVAVEAVREVGH
+447 
-462 ELPLEGEA
+462 
-470 RAVVLALLVVMH
+470 
-482 HVLEASALHE
+482 
-492 RHPLC
+492 
-497 RFARVLQRLAPLERP
+497 
-512 LLAMLL
+512 
-518 TIFPQEPQIES
+518 
-529 LLVAVKLFV
+529 K
-538 LLVCHLAVGT
+538 
-548 IAVWQS
+548 
-554 FRPCYLNVQIKKD
+554 
-567 PHI
+567 

>member
-1 MRTHTKLLAALLAV
+1 MRTIRKILSLVLVGMLILSACALA
-15 LMLMTVGSA
+15 
-24 FAEGETVTINFWHH
+24 EDVTINFWHH

-83 AKSEALPDVA
+83 ANSNALPDVA

-117 DFAEVSGKLLDSA
+117 DFTEVSGQLLDSA
-130 MSTSVIGGHNY
+130 MSTAVIGGHYY
-141 ALALNTNSK
+141 ALGLNTNSK
-150 IVFYNKAMLEAA
+150 IVFYNTAMLEAA
-162 GVQVPTTMDEW
+162 NVAVPTTMDEW

-178 KLSGE
+178 ALSGE

-202 ICPFIWSFGGSLTND
+202 ICPFIWSFGGALTD
-217 EQTVATGYINGP
+217 EEQTVATGYVNGP

-236 TFAELVKAGGITG
+236 TFAQLVQDGAITG
-249 FNSGDI
+249 FNAGDI

-298 GSISVLGGEDI
+298 GSVSVLGGEDI
-309 AMFNSA
+309 AMFNTA
-315 NKEAAWKF
+315 NQEAAWKF

-328 GEFAETEMA
+328 GEYAETEMA

-344 NKAALESETVKNADY
+344 NKAALENDTAKNADY

-372 PTIAAWSEM
+372 PTVAAWSEM
-381 DNDLT
+381 DNGLQ
-386 VAMTA
+386 VALTA
-391 VVTGEKTAQE
+391 VVSGEKTAQE
-401 ALDELA
+401 ALDALA
-407 AKWDELLTAHLCHR
+407 AEWDELL
-421 RVVVEEVLQLRATDD
+421 
-436 AHLTGHIRLDG
+436 
-447 HLRGVAVEAVREVGH
+447 
-462 ELPLEGEA
+462 
-470 RAVVLALLVVMH
+470 
-482 HVLEASALHE
+482 
-492 RHPLC
+492 
-497 RFARVLQRLAPLERP
+497 
-512 LLAMLL
+512 
-518 TIFPQEPQIES
+518 
-529 LLVAVKLFV
+529 K
-538 LLVCHLAVGT
+538 
-548 IAVWQS
+548 
-554 FRPCYLNVQIKKD
+554 
-567 PHI
+567 

>member
-1 MRTHTKLLAALLAV
+1 MRTFKKILAAMLACTMLL
-15 LMLMTVGSA
+15 SA
-24 FAEGETVTINFWHH
+24 GAALAEGETVTINFWHH

-83 AKSEALPDVA
+83 ANSNALPDVA
-93 RCDIAWLPEFQKM
+93 RCDIAWLPEFQRM

-117 DFAEVSGKLLDSA
+117 NFAEVSGKLLDSA
-130 MSTSVIGGHNY
+130 MSTAIINGHYY

-162 GVQVPTTMDEW
+162 GVSIPATMEEW
-173 VEAVK
+173 IEAVK

-183 NANGQ
+183 NSKGQ

-202 ICPFIWSFGGSLTND
+202 ICPFIWSFGGALTNED
-217 EQTVATGYINGP
+217 QTIATGYINGP

-236 TFAELVKAGGITG
+236 TFAELVKAGAITG
-249 FNSGDI
+249 FNAGDI

-309 AMFNSA
+309 AMFNTP

-328 GEFAETEMA
+328 GEYAETEMA

-344 NKAALESETVKNADY
+344 NRAALESDTVKAADY

-372 PTIAAWSEM
+372 PTVAAWSEM
-381 DNDLT
+381 DNGLQ
-386 VAMTA
+386 VAMNA

-401 ALDELA
+401 AMDELA
-407 AKWDELLTAHLCHR
+407 VAWD
-421 RVVVEEVLQLRATDD
+421 
-436 AHLTGHIRLDG
+436 
-447 HLRGVAVEAVREVGH
+447 
-462 ELPLEGEA
+462 
-470 RAVVLALLVVMH
+470 ALL
-482 HVLEASALHE
+482 
-492 RHPLC
+492 
-497 RFARVLQRLAPLERP
+497 
-512 LLAMLL
+512 
-518 TIFPQEPQIES
+518 
-529 LLVAVKLFV
+529 K
-538 LLVCHLAVGT
+538 
-548 IAVWQS
+548 
-554 FRPCYLNVQIKKD
+554 
-567 PHI
+567 